1 MAVLQTCP
9 HSRDATTASTGM
21 SKLPLSSGTA
31 NGVPMLVWSS
41 AAAAGWPQVAQ
52 EMLGWGARTELHA
65 AAVTLLPVPPLVN
78 LKLAQVCLHKLQ
90 LGCDCG
96 IKIHPT
102 GDHRQPELQRKHLSY
117 ICNQARAAGIVAN
130 LLYLWLILHTLQ
142 IHLCSQSKGR
152 FCLSSSPAVNGVLD

>member
-9 HSRDATTASTGM
+9 HSRDATAASTGM

-31 NGVPMLVWSS
+31 KGVPMLVWSS

-52 EMLGWGARTELHA
+52 EILGWGTGAELHA

-117 ICNQARAAGIVAN
+117 TCNQARAAGI
-130 LLYLWLILHTLQ
+130 LWIFLTFGLFFIRCKYISALKVREGFVYPLHLPWMV
-142 IHLCSQSKGR
+142 
-152 FCLSSSPAVNGVLD
+152 F